1 MAEIRKGEQSP
12 TVKNRRSPEF
22 IKEKMIDEII
32 DNFDFE
38 RCHFVMSKLKWE
50 WGFNGVPTI
59 EDLKRA
65 ARQRMEQAIKGALD
79 KNDILPLNS
88 YYFSSSGGL
97 KATAWRNRYGHLEA
111 INLEFVLAEWDSDG
125 D

>member
-1 MAEIRKGEQSP
+1 MAEIRKREQSP
-12 TVKNRRSPEF
+12 TVTYRRSPEAV
-22 IKEKMIDEII
+22 KEKMIDEII

-38 RCHFVMSKLKWE
+38 KCHFVMNKLKWE
-50 WGFNGVPTI
+50 WAFNGVPTI

>member
-1 MAEIRKGEQSP
+1 METIK
-12 TVKNRRSPEF
+12 RRSPEAT
-22 IKEKMIDEII
+22 KEKMIDEII

-38 RCHFVMSKLKWE
+38 KCHFVMNKLKWE
-50 WGFNGVPTI
+50 WAFTGIPTI